1 VGGRFNVEGRTVVAG
16 ALVLC
21 AAVLALSGIL
31 AVREVGKQTCIE
43 KAEARFPAVPVS
55 AFSGRQTGPVKVSFI
70 EERQEAVEDC

>member
-1 VGGRFNVEGRTVVAG
+1 VGLEDPFLPTRILSSTQVEGRFNVEGRTVVAG

-43 KAEARFPAVPVS
+43 KAEARFPAV
-55 AFSGRQTGPVKVSFI
+55 
-70 EERQEAVEDC
+70 EDC